1 MENWKDIKGYEG
13 LYQVSNIGRVKRLV
27 GFKCN
32 VERFLKGSKDKDGYI
47 QIYLSKDGNAKM
59 YKLHR
64 LVAEAFVPNP
74 DNKPEIDHINT
85 IRTDNTVC
93 LNEDGSVNY
102 EKTNLRWTTRK
113 ENANNPITKKH
124 HKRVCSEETKRKIGA
139 ANKGKQPRKGA
150 VLTDETKNK
159 ISKSLK
165 EYYGRTFI
173 TT

>member
-1 MENWKDIKGYEG
+1 MENWKDIEGYEG
-13 LYQVSNIGRVKRLV
+13 LYQVSNIGRVKRLA

-32 VERFLKGSKDKDGYI
+32 VERFLTGQKDKDGYI
-47 QIYLSKDGNAKM
+47 LLCLSKDGSIKR
-59 YKLHR
+59 YRVHR

-85 IRTDNTVC
+85 DRSDNRA
-93 LNEDGSVNY
+93 E
-102 EKTNLRWTTRK
+102 NLRWATRK
-113 ENANNPITKKH
+113 ENANNPITRKR

-139 ANKGKQPRKGA
+139 ANKGKQSRKGA

>member
-1 MENWKDIKGYEG
+1 MENWKDIEGYEG

-47 QIYLSKDGNAKM
+47 LMYLSKDGNAKM
-59 YKLHR
+59 HKLHR
-64 LVAEAFVPNP
+64 IVAEAFVPNP

-85 IRTDNTVC
+85 DRTDNRA
-93 LNEDGSVNY
+93 E
-102 EKTNLRWTTRK
+102 NLRWVTRK
-113 ENANNPITKKH
+113 ENANNPITVKH
-124 HKRVCSEETKRKIGA
+124 RKWVCSEETKRKIGA

>member
-1 MENWKDIKGYEG
+1 MEIWKDIKGYEG

-32 VERFLKGSKDKDGYI
+32 VERSSKGSQHKDGYLLMP
-47 QIYLSKDGNAKM
+47 LSKAANAKM
-59 YKLHR
+59 HKLHPI
-64 LVAEAFVPNP
+64 VAEAFIPNP

-85 IRTDNTVC
+85 DRTDNRA
-93 LNEDGSVNY
+93 E
-102 EKTNLRWTTRK
+102 NLRWATRK
-113 ENANNPITKKH
+113 ENANNPITIKR

>member
-1 MENWKDIKGYEG
+1 MENWKDIEGYEG
-13 LYQVSNIGRVKRLV
+13 LYQVSNIGRVKRLA

-32 VERFLKGSKDKDGYI
+32 VERFLTGSKDKDGYI
-47 QIYLSKDGNAKM
+47 LICLSKDGNAKK

-64 LVAEAFVPNP
+64 LVALHFIPNIE
-74 DNKPEIDHINT
+74 NKPEIDHINT
-85 IRTDNTVC
+85 IKTDNRV
-93 LNEDGSVNY
+93 E
-102 EKTNLRWTTRK
+102 NLKWVTRK
-113 ENANNPITKKH
+113 ENANNPFTIKH
-124 HKRVCSEETKRKIGA
+124 HKRVCSEETKRKIGT

>member
-1 MENWKDIKGYEG
+1 MENWKDIEGYEG

-32 VERFLKGSKDKDGYI
+32 VERFLTGQKDKDGYI
-47 QIYLSKDGNAKM
+47 LLCLSKDGSIKR
-59 YKLHR
+59 YRVHR

-85 IRTDNTVC
+85 DRSDNRA
-93 LNEDGSVNY
+93 E
-102 EKTNLRWTTRK
+102 NLRWATRK
-113 ENANNPITKKH
+113 ENTNNPITRKH

>member
-1 MENWKDIKGYEG
+1 MEEIWKTIEDYPN
-13 LYQVSNIGRVKRLV
+13 YMVSNMGRVKRLV

-32 VERFLKGSKDKDGYI
+32 VERFLTGQKDKDGYI
-47 QIYLSKDGNAKM
+47 LLCLSKDGSIKR
-59 YKLHR
+59 YRVHR

-85 IRTDNTVC
+85 DRSDNRA
-93 LNEDGSVNY
+93 E
-102 EKTNLRWTTRK
+102 NLRWATRK
-113 ENANNPITKKH
+113 ENANNPITRKH

-139 ANKGKQPRKGA
+139 ANKGKQSRKGA

>member
-1 MENWKDIKGYEG
+1 MENWKDIEGYEG

-32 VERFLKGSKDKDGYI
+32 VERFLTGQKDKDGYI
-47 QIYLSKDGNAKM
+47 LLCLSKDGSIKR
-59 YKLHR
+59 YRVHR

-85 IRTDNTVC
+85 DRSDNRA
-93 LNEDGSVNY
+93 E
-102 EKTNLRWTTRK
+102 NLRWATRK
-113 ENANNPITKKH
+113 ENANNPITRKH

-139 ANKGKQPRKGA
+139 ANKGKQPRKGT